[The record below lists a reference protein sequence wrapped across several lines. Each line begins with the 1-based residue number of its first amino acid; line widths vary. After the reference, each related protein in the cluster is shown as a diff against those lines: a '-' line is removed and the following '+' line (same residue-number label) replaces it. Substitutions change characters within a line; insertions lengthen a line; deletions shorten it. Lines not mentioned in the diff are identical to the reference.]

1 MSKNKNL
8 NDAARAKKDEFYTQ
22 LSDINN
28 EVQHYTKHFEGKK
41 ILCNC
46 DDPFESNFFFHFAV
60 KFYVYKLKKL
70 TATSYK
76 TSPIMGDL
84 FNPVED
90 KKVAYKVEIN
100 EIKILPNTN
109 RSGVD
114 IEDVKALMEE
124 LKAAL
129 GDKDSVTI
137 GKNTLSILHS
147 DGEFFSGDFRS
158 KECIAALEDSDLVIT
173 NPPFSLFREFVSLL
187 MQKKKLFLI
196 VGNFNAVT
204 YKEIFPRIMKN
215 EIWLGYGF
223 KNAVGFFKSPYEDTA
238 VASQHKEG
246 LIRNSGV
253 TWYTNLDHDKRH
265 RPIDLVERYGR
276 TPEKFPRYDN
286 YDAIEVSKTLNIPE
300 DYFGVMGVPITF
312 LDKYCPE
319 QFEII
324 GMAKRGAGDPALKTK
339 VYTLADYSNYSDLN
353 AGPVLIINGV
363 PKNTYPR
370 ILIRRK
376 MQPI

>member
-158 KECIAALEDSDLVIT
+158 KECIAALDDSDLVIT
-173 NPPFSLFREFVSLL
+173 NPPFSLFREFVALL
-187 MQKKKLFLI
+187 FQKKKLFLI
-196 VGNFNAVT
+196 VGPFNAIT
-204 YKEIFPRIMKN
+204 YKEIFPLILKN
-215 EIWLGYGF
+215 EMWLGYGF
-223 KNAVGFFKSPYEDTA
+223 NRGNAFLRLPNGDY
-238 VASQHKEG
+238 KEFAEGVYNPETG
-246 LIRNSGV
+246 LVKFRNM

-265 RPIDLVERYGR
+265 RPIDLVERYER

-319 QFEII
+319 QFEIL
-324 GMAKRGAGDPALKTK
+324 GATESEGKGFSNGLWKDSSGVAQAKINGQK
-339 VYTLADYSNYSDLN
+339 VYKRLF
-353 AGPVLIINGV
+353 
-363 PKNTYPR
+363 
-370 ILIRRK
+370 IRRR

>member
-22 LSDINN
+22 LSDIDN
-28 EVQHYTKHFEGKK
+28 EVKHYTQHFEGKK

-46 DDPFESNFFFHFAV
+46 DDPFESQFFFHFAV
-60 KFYVYKLKKL
+60 KFYEYKLQKL
-70 TATSYK
+70 TATSY
-76 TSPIMGDL
+76 TGSPIQGDL
-84 FNPVED
+84 FNPVEGY
-90 KKVAYKVEIN
+90 KPAYKVEIN
-100 EIKILPNTN
+100 EIKILPNSN

-114 IEDVKALMEE
+114 IADVKALMEE

-129 GDKDSVTI
+129 GNKDSVTI
-137 GKNTLSILHS
+137 GKNTLSILHY
-147 DGEFFSGDFRS
+147 DGNFRAGDFRS
-158 KECIAALEDSDLVIT
+158 KECLAALDDSDLVIT

-187 MQKKKLFLI
+187 FQKKKLFLI
-196 VGNFNAVT
+196 IGNQNAIT

-215 EIWLGYGF
+215 EMWLGYGF
-223 KNAVGFFKSPYEDTA
+223 KSAVGFFKSPYEDTA

-265 RPIDLVERYGR
+265 RPIDLIERYEK

-286 YDAIEVSKTLNIPE
+286 YDAIEVSKTLDIPE

-319 QFEII
+319 QFEIL
-324 GMAKRGAGDPALKTK
+324 GATESEGKGFSNGLWKDSSGVAQATINKQK
-339 VYTLADYSNYSDLN
+339 VYKRLF
-353 AGPVLIINGV
+353 
-363 PKNTYPR
+363 
-370 ILIRRK
+370 IRRR
-376 MQPI
+376 QNP